1 MRRREREL
9 GLGRGELSRSVE
21 TNIIHMRRV
30 RARLRD
36 PAACEIRVFDET
48 PRFTA
53 YLVDGD
59 SADGVA
65 VVQSYLR
72 KARGMEAPVMV
83 LRGGSRRLVH
93 GEGAE
98 RQQDGG
104 LFEIYREEFEGV
116 WGDSRPVS

>member
-1 MRRREREL
+1 M
-9 GLGRGELSRSVE
+9 SRSVE
-21 TNIIHMRRV
+21 MNILHMRRV

-36 PAACEIRVFDET
+36 PGAFEIRVYDET

-59 SADGVA
+59 GSDGLA

-83 LRGGSRRLVH
+83 LRGGSRRLVQH
-93 GEGAE
+93 RDGAAPADQGNE
-98 RQQDGG
+98 GG
-104 LFEIYREEFEGV
+104 LFEIYREEFDGV
-116 WGDSRPVS
+116 WTDSRPVS